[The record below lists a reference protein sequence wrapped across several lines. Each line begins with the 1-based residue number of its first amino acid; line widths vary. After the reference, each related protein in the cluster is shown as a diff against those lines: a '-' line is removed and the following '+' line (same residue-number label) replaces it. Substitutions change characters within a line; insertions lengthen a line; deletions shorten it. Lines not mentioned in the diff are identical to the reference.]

1 MKGLFY
7 SWMIF
12 QILVGIWLFISP
24 SVLGGGRGAFISTS
38 NMIFGAIVV
47 ILAVG
52 CIFYEMYHRER
63 LERVPTGLEHAR
75 ERV

>member
-1 MKGLFY
+1 MKSLFY
-7 SWMIF
+7 SWMVF

-24 SVLGGGRGAFISTS
+24 YLLGGASGTFIATS
-38 NMIFGAIVV
+38 NMVFGAIVV

>member
-7 SWMIF
+7 SWMVF
-12 QILVGIWLFISP
+12 QILVGIWLFVSP
-24 SVLGGGRGAFISTS
+24 SLLGVARDGFMATS

-52 CIFYEMYHRER
+52 CIFYEMYNRER